1 MEIVLMIALLTL
13 LLSLLGFFVSIIFD
27 LKVEDCFL
35 KFILSIMVLICII
48 LITIS
53 IKFIV

>member
-1 MEIVLMIALLTL
+1 MLIVLMIALLTL
-13 LLSLLGFFVSIIFD
+13 LLSLLGFFVTIIFN
-27 LKVEDCFL
+27 LNVEDWFI

-53 IKFIV
+53 VKFIV

>member
-27 LKVEDCFL
+27 LNVEDYFV
-35 KFILSIMVLICII
+35 KFILSIMVLICIM

>member
-1 MEIVLMIALLTL
+1 MLIVLMIALLTL

-27 LKVEDCFL
+27 LNVKDYFI
-35 KFILSIMVLICII
+35 KFILSIMTLICII

-53 IKFIV
+53 IKFII